1 MEPTTPPPPAH
12 PAPTPAAP
20 AAATPARPVAEPAAL
35 GWRVLALVYDALPLV
50 PLLMLSSAAFLAL
63 SGGRTVERSPALA
76 ALEFVAYWSI
86 VGAYFVFSW
95 SRGGQTMGMRPW
107 RLRLVADD
115 GGGAVPARA
124 LWLRYLA
131 ASLTPGV
138 CLLWCLVDPQ
148 RRGLHDLAART
159 VLVRLGTN
167 APRG

>member
-1 MEPTTPPPPAH
+1 MDHATPPTTPPP
-12 PAPTPAAP
+12 
-20 AAATPARPVAEPAAL
+20 PARPVAEPAAL

-63 SGGRTVERSPALA
+63 SGGRTVERTPGLA
-76 ALEFVAYWSI
+76 ALEFVAYWAI

-95 SRGGQTMGMRPW
+95 RRGGQTMGMRPW

-115 GGGAVPARA
+115 GGAVPTRA
-124 LWLRYLA
+124 LWLRYA
-131 ASLTPGV
+131 VASVTPV
-138 CLLWCLVDPQ
+138 LCLLWCLVDAQ

-159 VLVRLGTN
+159 VLVRLDKD